1 MTLAEQLRNE
11 GYRRGTEVGKEQWL
25 QQGMQQGMQQGI
37 QQGIQQG
44 MQQGIQQGIQ
54 EGIEIAIKLKFENES
69 DCEKVMAL
77 IRQIKDVDRLKA
89 LEHAIKEARTASE
102 LIDRINA

>member
-1 MTLAEQLRNE
+1 MTLAERLRSE
-11 GYRRGTEVGKEQWL
+11 GYEQGI
-25 QQGMQQGMQQGI
+25 QQGVQQGI
-37 QQGIQQG
+37 QQGI
-44 MQQGIQQGIQ
+44 
-54 EGIEIAIKLKFENES
+54 EIAIKMKFENAS

-89 LEHAIKEARTASE
+89 LEHAIKEAGTVSE

>member
-25 QQGMQQGMQQGI
+25 QQGI
-37 QQGIQQG
+37 QQ
-44 MQQGIQQGIQ
+44 
-54 EGIEIAIKLKFENES
+54 GIEIAIKLKFEDES

-89 LEHAIKEARTASE
+89 LEHAIKEAGTVSE